1 MIDDSGQSSLG
12 LIAQGIQWVV
22 ENRAKYGID
31 AMNLS
36 IGDPIGC
43 GDGTDVASQAVDAAV
58 AAGIVVV
65 VAAGNSGPANCTVKS
80 PGAAESALTVG
91 AMADTG
97 AGGFAQAW
105 FSSRGPT
112 ADGRDQAGHLGPRR
126 QRPWPQP
133 GGGTRGQ
140 RHERRRAV
148 HDRHR
153 AADAAGR
160 SRR

>member
-1 MIDDSGQSSLG
+1 
-12 LIAQGIQWVV
+12 
-22 ENRAKYGID
+22 
-31 AMNLS
+31 MNLS

-65 VAAGNSGPANCTVKS
+65 AAAGNSGPANCTIKS
-80 PGAAESALTVG
+80 PAAAESALTVG

-97 AGGFAQAW
+97 AGGFSQGW

-112 ADGRDQAGHLGPRR
+112 ADGRIKPDISRR
-126 QRPWPQP
+126 GVNVADGEAR
-133 GGGTRGQ
+133 RRARREQ
-140 RHERRRAV
+140 RHERRGAV
-148 HDRHR
+148 RDRHR

-160 SRR
+160 TRRSRRPRSSRR